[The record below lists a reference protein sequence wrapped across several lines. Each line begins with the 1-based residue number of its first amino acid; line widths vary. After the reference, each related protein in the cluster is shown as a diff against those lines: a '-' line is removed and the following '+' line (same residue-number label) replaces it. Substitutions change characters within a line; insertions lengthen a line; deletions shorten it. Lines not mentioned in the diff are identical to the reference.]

1 MSHLNNL
8 IKATS
13 FFTWLSTNCW
23 LTIWRGTVETKKREK
38 KEKKWKNRS
47 GEKFEN
53 QLQFVFRL
61 SWVNISNNKN
71 NIDISSSNKSC
82 YFSFVLLFLLVR
94 KRFYFEGAK
103 TEVFFGE
110 KIEPS
115 RNKSTDLV
123 RFSKKTFLSDQEW
136 IVNFGFLLKST
147 SSRIRSNISRG

>member
-13 FFTWLSTNCW
+13 FLTWLSTNCW

-61 SWVNISNNKN
+61 SWVNISSNKNNNSNISNNKN
-71 NIDISSSNKSC
+71 NIDISSSSKSC

-103 TEVFFGE
+103 TEVFLE
-110 KIEPS
+110 KKSNRREINRPILFDFRKRLFYPT
-115 RNKSTDLV
+115 RN
-123 RFSKKTFLSDQEW
+123 E
-136 IVNFGFLLKST
+136 
-147 SSRIRSNISRG
+147 